1 MTISIQEFNLHWDI
15 FDTIIVSIGCPNLF
29 IRFLYI
35 YFLNITQIKNY
46 SNKNS
51 KIIYVNVIDFQKVS
65 ILWSSIRATSKET
78 FDVTKRLIFSG
89 RNRFSRFTAM
99 CQADCLRL
107 IVKVSTLKADVLKF
121 PQILIRSRAP
131 FNESRETIQKKKLTW
146 KIRSL
151 TNF

>member
-1 MTISIQEFNLHWDI
+1 M
-15 FDTIIVSIGCPNLF
+15 
-29 IRFLYI
+29 
-35 YFLNITQIKNY
+35 
-46 SNKNS
+46 
-51 KIIYVNVIDFQKVS
+51 
-65 ILWSSIRATSKET
+65 SKET

-131 FNESRETIQKKKLTW
+131 FNESREIIQKKKLTW

-151 TNF
+151 TKIKLVDNIRLKIKKIFFPINNN